1 MKLLTLLLIPIS
13 LYGSA
18 HKKYTTEQL
27 KALKPPL
34 SAQHFSLH
42 HKIHAKA
49 VMRVAPSVAAGMP
62 YSPRAARKGLKKG
75 SNRKV
80 PVNSPMAQPSAPQN
94 ALPFP
99 EIVLGW
105 ECVK

>member
-1 MKLLTLLLIPIS
+1 MKILALVLIPLS

-18 HKKYTTEQL
+18 HKKYTMEEL

-34 SAQHFSLH
+34 AAQQFTLH
-42 HKIHAKA
+42 HKINAKA
-49 VMRVAPSVAAGMP
+49 VMRIMSDAMAF
-62 YSPRAARKGLKKG
+62 SPRPARKALKKG

-80 PVNSPMAQPSAPQN
+80 PFNSPELVPATPQN

-105 ECVK
+105 AKE